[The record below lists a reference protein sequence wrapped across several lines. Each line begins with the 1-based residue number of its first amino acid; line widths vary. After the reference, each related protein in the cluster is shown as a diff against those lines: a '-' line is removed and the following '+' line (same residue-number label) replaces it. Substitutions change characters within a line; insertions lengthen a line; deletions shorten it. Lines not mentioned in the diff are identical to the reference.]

1 MIKSLKH
8 KLSLLLIFPLA
19 LFLLLMGV
27 TGLIYVRKGLL
38 DEWQEAA
45 TLKLER
51 AAHLIDMRLGL
62 SIEWMK
68 SFHDTAQGHGG
79 RATQELI
86 LTRLINLE
94 GVTNVNLKWEDNYS
108 EPSHKEMQKHRMGK
122 NGMMRFH
129 RAKFSEVT
137 PPRYDVTTK
146 QTTVTL
152 ISDFKDESGRLVG
165 RLEVFISFDHL
176 MQDVIKYGWWESS
189 IACLV
194 DESGRYLAHSKALHG
209 RTRLGETGDLVEI
222 ALLKDIRNKHY
233 GTRLGP
239 GHPPTLVSGFYQ
251 IKQAPWIIIMF
262 APGKDILAP
271 IIEFL
276 FYYAIAGSLC
286 IILVL
291 LLIQFSGGRMVGQIV
306 KISDAAK
313 QVAKG
318 DYIGPL
324 SITSSDEIGQLK
336 GSFNTMIE
344 GLKERDFIRAT
355 FGRYMDPE
363 IARQLMKRP
372 EAGRMG
378 GEKRE
383 VAILMSDI
391 RGFTPVSES
400 ISPEE
405 TIRIL
410 NHYFSHMIDVIQK
423 HNGIIV
429 DFFGDGIMVF
439 YDPLEGHVKR
449 EVYRAI
455 QCGLEMQQSM
465 KLFNKEMKSENL
477 PELHTGIGINMG
489 DAVVGNIGS
498 ATRAKYGIVGSAVN
512 ITQRIQAEAKGGEV
526 IISDSAY
533 GFLKNDLRIK
543 KSFSTQLKGV
553 KGKSN
558 LYIIEG
564 ILNKSESGGFPKQ
577 SL

>member
-1 MIKSLKH
+1 MIKSLKQ

-27 TGLIYVRKGLL
+27 TGFIYVRNGLL

-45 TLKLER
+45 ILKLER
-51 AAHLIDMRLGL
+51 AAHHMDMRLGL
-62 SIEWMK
+62 SIEWIK
-68 SFHDTAQGHGG
+68 SFHDTAESRGG
-79 RATQELI
+79 PATQELI
-86 LTRLINLE
+86 LTRLRNLE
-94 GVTNVNLKWEDNYS
+94 GVTNVNLKWTDNDS
-108 EPSHKEMQKHRMGK
+108 EPSHMVMQKHHMGGR
-122 NGMMRFH
+122 GMMRFH
-129 RAKFSEVT
+129 RARFSEVT
-137 PPRYDVTTK
+137 PPRFDSTTK
-146 QTTVTL
+146 QKTVTL

-165 RLEVFISFDHL
+165 RLEVSIGFDYL
-176 MQDVIKYGWWESS
+176 MQDIIKYGWWESS
-189 IACLV
+189 MSCLV
-194 DESGRYLAHSKALHG
+194 DESGRYLAHSKALQD
-209 RTRLGETGDLVEI
+209 RTQLGETEDPVEL
-222 ALLKDIRNKHY
+222 ALMSDIRNKHY

-239 GHPPTLVSGFYQ
+239 GHPPKLVSGFYQ
-251 IKQAPWIIIMF
+251 IQRAPWIIIMF

-276 FYYAIAGSLC
+276 LYYTFAGSLC
-286 IILVL
+286 IILIL

-363 IARQLMKRP
+363 IARELMKRP

-400 ISPEE
+400 LSPEE

-465 KLFNKEMKSENL
+465 TLFNKEMKSENL

-553 KGKSN
+553 NGKTN

-564 ILNKSESGGFPKQ
+564 ILNKFESGDAQKP